1 MSVRSKMTTLAEEVR
16 RLTGSEDCFTV
27 ETMAKALHKIDQQE
41 KTILVPEDLNG
52 AMSVLAGEVR
62 RLTGKTELLGIAT
75 MAQALSAVAVPVR
88 LVDADTEEILGFV
101 SRNRNITTIA
111 PKIAC
116 FGETFAVENL
126 RRYDLA
132 KRKYATFAGWFS
144 TAAPLTAAS
153 AEANKVTDL
162 INAPET
168 LYAHWID
175 EGYLKTT
182 IAYTSNAAAAT
193 KTYAISTVPDDLFSL
208 YGFIISTKNVE
219 NAEQLVIGGSI
230 DGTNVG
236 NSSKTTVF
244 TSIYAAPFTAADP
257 KTANDFNGNLGG
269 AYEDNGYISYAMASN
284 VPIGKTLSARAY
296 YKTKDGTIVYGPMA
310 QKLLLAN
317 ANDTGI

>member
-1 MSVRSKMTTLAEEVR
+1 MSVSSEMTDLAGEVR
-16 RLTGSEDCFTV
+16 RLTGSEACFTV

-41 KTILVPEDLNG
+41 KTILAPEDLNG

-62 RLTGKTELLGIAT
+62 RLTGKTELLGIAAMT
-75 MAQALSAVAVPVR
+75 QALSAVAVPVR
-88 LVDADTEEILGFV
+88 LVDADTKEILGFA
-101 SRNRNITTIA
+101 SRSRDITTLA
-111 PKIAC
+111 PAIAC
-116 FGETFAVENL
+116 FGEIFAVENM
-126 RRYDLA
+126 RKYDLTE
-132 KRKYATFAGWFS
+132 RKISTFAGWFS
-144 TAAPLTAAS
+144 DDAPLTAAS
-153 AEANKVTDL
+153 AEANKVANLTS
-162 INAPET
+162 APET

-193 KTYAISTVPDDLFSL
+193 RTYAISTVPDDLFRL
-208 YGFIISTKNVE
+208 YGFVMSTKNVE

-230 DGTNVG
+230 EGTNVG

-244 TSIYAAPFTAADP
+244 TSIYAAPFTAGDP

-269 AYEDNGYISYAMASN
+269 ANAGDGYISYALASN
-284 VPIGKTLSARAY
+284 VPIEKTLSARAY